1 MCDEDGAPVFP
12 STRPNILQAA
22 RCHGDA
28 TRMRSKPPCVFE
40 MVASVGFL
48 LLIIGC
54 LVVVVG
60 GGRRPRGP
68 AGLVGLFIISTGF
81 SLLMV
86 CCIWGYC
93 FKKRPDHVRVE
104 DSGNTNPPALY
115 TSSAADDHRIA
126 FGAQTVPIQVLSHDG
141 AVILIPRNARDG
153 HILYHHG
160 NGMTNLGEA
169 VHYNVRYNSI
179 SLPSYDQAMSC
190 PVLLPTS
197 RSHHHQLPSTA
208 TQDPVTPSE
217 GGHEIEA
224 RRSNALETDDERSL
238 PDIGGHADTPMESHA
253 SQTTRHAR
261 SDLSIHRDR
270 AERTSSRPE
279 SHTPLTNL
287 IPHSP
292 PPPPLH
298 PPPAYQSL
306 LQ

>member
-1 MCDEDGAPVFP
+1 MCDEDGAPVSP
-12 STRPNILQAA
+12 STCPNILQAA

-60 GGRRPRGP
+60 GGRRPRGQ

-104 DSGNTNPPALY
+104 DSGNTDPPFLY
-115 TSSAADDHRIA
+115 TSSAAYDHRIA

-153 HILYHHG
+153 HNFYHHG

-190 PVLLPTS
+190 PVVLPTS
-197 RSHHHQLPSTA
+197 RSRQLPSTE
-208 TQDPVTPSE
+208 TQDSVTPSE
-217 GGHEIEA
+217 GGHVIEA
-224 RRSNALETDDERSL
+224 RMNALETDEERRL
-238 PDIGGHADTPMESHA
+238 PDIGGRADTPRESHA

-261 SDLSIHRDR
+261 PDHSMHRDR

-279 SHTPLTNL
+279 SHSPITNL

-292 PPPPLH
+292 SPHPLH

-306 LQ
+306 SQ